1 MFNHILTVCTGNIC
15 RSPLAEAVLANRLQS
30 RGSKAVVRS
39 AGIGALEHHPAD
51 ESTLKIAAQHGI
63 ALDTHRARQIN
74 LEMIRWADLIL
85 VMEKHHLGYVLELAP
100 AARGKTFLI
109 GHWTSTEIPDPY
121 RKGEAAHQQAYV
133 MISSAVDAWLGKL

>member
-15 RSPLAEAVLANRLQS
+15 RSPFAEAVIANRMHA
-30 RGSKAVVRS
+30 RGSGATVRS
-39 AGIGALEHHPAD
+39 AGIGALEHHAAD
-51 ESTLKIAAQHGI
+51 EHTQRIAAQNGI
-63 ALDTHRARQIN
+63 ALDAHRARQIN

-85 VMEKHHLGYVLELAP
+85 VMERHHLGYVLELAP

-121 RKGEAAHQQAYV
+121 RKGEAAHAQAYS
-133 MISSAVDAWLGKL
+133 MISSAVDAWLERI